1 MSIAIITGASSG
13 LGRLYVRQAD
23 KEGVYDQIWA
33 IARRRERLDELAGQ
47 CATEVRCICL
57 DLSREGAVEQLDD
70 MLQAQDSQVGLLVNA
85 AGFGKFGTCDDL
97 SNEEVGAMID
107 VNCRALVQVTQSVL
121 PYMRRGSR
129 IVQVASCAGFQPL
142 PGLGVYA
149 ASKSFVLSYTRSL
162 RYELRGRGVRT
173 TAVCPIWV
181 RTEFIKVARET
192 ANGAT
197 VRHPWPQIS
206 PQRVVAWSTFVNR
219 LNYPVATCSIVSLAM
234 RIFCKVVPAPLIMWI
249 WEGVRRV

>member
-57 DLSREGAVEQLDD
+57 DLSREGAIEQLDD
-70 MLQAQDSQVGLLVNA
+70 MLQVQNPQVSLLVNA

-107 VNCRALVQVTQSVL
+107 VNCRALVQVTQSAL

-142 PGLGVYA
+142 PGLSVYA

-162 RYELRGRGVRT
+162 RYELRGRGIRI

-206 PQRVVAWSTFVNR
+206 PKRVVAWSTFVNR
-219 LNYPVATCSIVSLAM
+219 LNYPVATCSIVSLVM
-234 RIFCKVVPAPLIMWI
+234 RLFCKVVPAPLIMWI